1 MFFRRLEP
9 KGVFYSIAAV
19 SLFIYIMNKKLDYN
33 AMLDVAIEEAKIGL
47 SEGGIP
53 IGAAL
58 FDSEGNLL
66 GKGHNRRVQED
77 DPSIHGETDA
87 FRKAGRQRSY
97 RDKIM
102 VTTLAPCWYCS
113 GLVRQFKI
121 GTVVVGESENFDGGV
136 EWLRE
141 NGIEVIDLGSR
152 ECVRMLRDF
161 VAAHPE
167 LWNEDIGEE

>member
-1 MFFRRLEP
+1 MSHTEMLE
-9 KGVFYSIAAV
+9 
-19 SLFIYIMNKKLDYN
+19 
-33 AMLDVAIEEAKIGL
+33 VAIAEARAGL
-47 SEGGIP
+47 AEGGIP

-58 FDSEGNLL
+58 FAADGTLL
-66 GKGHNRRVQED
+66 GRGHNRRVQES

-113 GLVRQFKI
+113 GLVRQFGI
-121 GTVVVGESENFDGGV
+121 GTVIVGESRNFAGGI

-141 NGIEVIDLGSR
+141 NGVNVVDLDSL
-152 ECVRMLRDF
+152 ECFEMLRDF
-161 VAAHPE
+161 IAANPV